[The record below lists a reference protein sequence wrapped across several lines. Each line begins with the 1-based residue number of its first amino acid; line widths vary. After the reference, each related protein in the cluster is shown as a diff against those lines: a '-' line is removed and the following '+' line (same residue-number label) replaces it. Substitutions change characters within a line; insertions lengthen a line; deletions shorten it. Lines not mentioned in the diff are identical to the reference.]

1 MVPSGDPSVGTR
13 TRRVPLPAARTLL
26 IRPVRTYDAEGLIA
40 LYAGLNEDDI
50 YRRFFSGHARAP
62 SYFKVTLRTRCAI

>member
-1 MVPSGDPSVGTR
+1 MVPSGDPSVGTQ

-26 IRPVRTYDAEGLIA
+26 IRPVRTSDAEGLIA

-50 YRRFFSGHARAP
+50 YRRFFSGHAPRAL
-62 SYFKVTLRTRCAI
+62 VLQG